1 MGDKWM
7 FPNGIVPDD
16 IQCVNWSANQSGE
29 RDEICFTGEQKSP
42 DASDARAEEPV
53 SPCFSVSSDGS
64 ASPGDIDLDEF
75 EGLCQAPGPL
85 ADDAD
90 GQARPGAQLALQR
103 PTPLKGGWLP
113 APAAAG
119 RHGDEHLQAPT
130 AKRRRKAAG
139 DGVFRVPPLPLTHRL
154 TNRAQ
159 ELPPSGAKPTY
170 AYMWGKGVATV
181 ACQEEKGVPA
191 AEICAAV

>member
-29 RDEICFTGEQKSP
+29 RDEICFTVEQKSP

-90 GQARPGAQLALQR
+90 GQARPGAQRARQR
-103 PTPLKGGWLP
+103 PTPLKGCWLP

-119 RHGDEHLQAPT
+119 RRAAPP
-130 AKRRRKAAG
+130 A
-139 DGVFRVPPLPLTHRL
+139 PP
-154 TNRAQ
+154 
-159 ELPPSGAKPTY
+159 PPAP
-170 AYMWGKGVATV
+170 
-181 ACQEEKGVPA
+181 PRHP
-191 AEICAAV
+191 